1 MDKYLHANV
10 VFSKFSR
17 DYIDLKNDLPIR
29 PSELGVLNVL
39 VKRQDKLTPLALA
52 QLLGVSKTMIAT
64 HISALE
70 KQDYI
75 VKEWSQSDKRSFFVL
90 PTEKAKML
98 VAQTEQKTNDQIKQ
112 LEQTMGADMFE
123 AFVTLA
129 DWAQKTIE
137 KMQD

>member
-10 VFSKFSR
+10 VLSKFSR
-17 DYIDLKNDLPIR
+17 DFIHLKNDLPIR
-29 PSELGVLNVL
+29 PSEMGVLNLL
-39 VKRQDKLTPLALA
+39 VKKQDKLTPLAIA
-52 QLLGVSKTMIAT
+52 DVLGVSKTMVAT

-70 KQDYI
+70 KQGYI
-75 VKEWSQSDKRSFFVL
+75 TKELSQVDKRSFFVL

>member
-1 MDKYLHANV
+1 MVTRLICRPC
-10 VFSKFSR
+10 VFQ
-17 DYIDLKNDLPIR
+17 I
-29 PSELGVLNVL
+29 G
-39 VKRQDKLTPLALA
+39 
-52 QLLGVSKTMIAT
+52 
-64 HISALE
+64 
-70 KQDYI
+70 
-75 VKEWSQSDKRSFFVL
+75 KRSFFVL
-90 PTEKAKML
+90 PTEKAKTL